1 MNINFIETNNMNEEE
16 YTRYKRQLILPEI
29 GEKGQEKLKFSKVLV
44 IGAGGLGSPAIYYLA
59 AAGIG
64 TIGIVDSDEVDV
76 SNLQRQ
82 IIHRNRD
89 LGKLKV
95 DSAYEKALSLNPNI
109 NVITYP
115 FKLEKNNIADI
126 ISEYDFVIDC
136 VDNFKT
142 KFLIND
148 ECVRLK
154 KPFCY
159 GGVAGFEGHI
169 MTYVPDKGPCLRCVF
184 DGVDEKQEDEDGPI
198 GVIGALPGIIGSYQA
213 LEAMKY
219 LIGIGENL
227 VGRFL
232 IFNGLTFTHKILPVE
247 KASWCK
253 ICGER

>member
-44 IGAGGLGSPAIYYLA
+44 IGAGGLGSPVIYYLA

-64 TIGIVDSDEVDV
+64 TIGIVDSDEVDI

-142 KFLIND
+142 KFEN
-148 ECVRLK
+148 
-154 KPFCY
+154 
-159 GGVAGFEGHI
+159 
-169 MTYVPDKGPCLRCVF
+169 
-184 DGVDEKQEDEDGPI
+184 
-198 GVIGALPGIIGSYQA
+198 ALDSQA
-213 LEAMKY
+213 A
-219 LIGIGENL
+219 
-227 VGRFL
+227 
-232 IFNGLTFTHKILPVE
+232 
-247 KASWCK
+247 
-253 ICGER
+253 